1 MAYLLSPDLPRLSE
15 DEEVVEGSH
24 ASYLALLESYFD
36 ENPTIRNSKYI
47 IWAAGLVLSRL
58 THLTDLT
65 LSMSNHTL
73 VHSHMILFGSFSTR
87 FPSLKSITLEDAVR
101 SNYSADLF
109 DDLYWDSYAPKTW
122 DILFEAAPNVSDSY
136 VQSWSDFQHFSQP
149 TTIFEAN
156 ITSLV
161 FDEVTIDYDD
171 LAEMVEYAKCLE
183 MFVCRDTEI
192 TFDLIDQ
199 NDLMISLL
207 TALSERAATL
217 RTIAIETLPT
227 WHLTTEVHGHR
238 TFSNFSKLQNLWLD
252 ASFVQHALTLV
263 HDETGRPK
271 VCNAVIG
278 MLPASLERLHIDH
291 FPEQELIWLAE
302 NCESKY
308 PTLKEV
314 GFYAGLKTDHFR
326 EKFQEIGMAAA
337 YVDEHPQLW

>member
-1 MAYLLSPDLPRLSE
+1 MLGRL
-15 DEEVVEGSH
+15 
-24 ASYLALLESYFD
+24 
-36 ENPTIRNSKYI
+36 N
-47 IWAAGLVLSRL
+47 
-58 THLTDLT
+58 HLTDLT
-65 LSMSNHTL
+65 LSVFDHTL
-73 VHSHMILFGSFSTR
+73 VHTHMILFGSWSTR
-87 FPSLKSITLEDAVR
+87 FPLLKSITVEDGMR
-101 SNYSADLF
+101 SSDSADPSPN
-109 DDLYWDSYAPKTW
+109 LYWDPYAPKTW
-122 DILFEAAPNVSDSY
+122 DILFEAAPNVSDIF
-136 VQSWSDFQHFSQP
+136 VQSWNDFLHFSQP
-149 TTIFEAN
+149 TTNFEAN

-161 FDEVTIDYDD
+161 FDDVAIDYDD

-183 MFVCRDTEI
+183 KFVCRDADI

-199 NDLMISLL
+199 DDLMVSLL

-252 ASFVQHALTLV
+252 ARFVHHALTLV

-314 GFYAGLKTDHFR
+314 GFYVGFEKMDYFR
-326 EKFQEIGMAAA
+326 ERFREIGEAAV